1 LPVSPHF
8 ETSARPDL
16 TVVGGSTPR
25 SNGSRRPPI
34 PVKILVSG
42 GFGVGKTTLIGAL
55 SEIEPLTTEASMT
68 TVGMGVDRPGAAGDA
83 KTTTTV
89 AMDFGRITI
98 DDSIILYM
106 FGTPGQDRFG
116 FMWNDLANGALGG
129 VVLVDTSLLADC
141 FVALDYFEKIGLPF
155 VVAVNQFEGRA
166 NLSLE
171 EVRDATDVDAH
182 VPVVA
187 VDARSRESV
196 KQVVLCLLNVVL
208 DRARSGVAHAPQAAA
223 ATPAV
228 R

>member
-1 LPVSPHF
+1 LPVSPHS
-8 ETSARPDL
+8 ETSTRPDL
-16 TVVGGSTPR
+16 QLVGSGPPPR
-25 SNGSRRPPI
+25 VGHRPPI

-55 SEIEPLTTEASMT
+55 SEIEPLTTEAAMT
-68 TVGMGVDRPGAAGDA
+68 TVGAGVDTAGSAADA

-129 VVLVDTSLLADC
+129 VALVDTSRLADC

-155 VVAVNQFEGRA
+155 VVAVNQFAGRP
-166 NLSLE
+166 NLGLQ
-171 EVRDATDVDAH
+171 EVREATDVDPH

-208 DRARSGVAHAPQAAA
+208 NRARAGAEAVA
-223 ATPAV
+223 

>member
-1 LPVSPHF
+1 VSPPSEISARH
-8 ETSARPDL
+8 TARPDL
-16 TVVGGSTPR
+16 AIVSDPDDPPVRPAA
-25 SNGSRRPPI
+25 RRPPV

-55 SEIEPLTTEASMT
+55 SEIEPLTTEAAMT
-68 TVGMGVDRPGAAGDA
+68 TAAAGIDHPGAAGGT

-98 DDSIILYM
+98 DDSILLYM

-129 VVLVDTSLLADC
+129 VVLVDTSMLADC

-155 VVAVNQFEGRA
+155 VVAVNQFDGQQ
-166 NLSLE
+166 NLPLAQ
-171 EVRDATDVDAH
+171 VREATDIDPQ

-187 VDARSRESV
+187 VDARSRDSV
-196 KQVVLCLLNVVL
+196 KEVVLCLLNVVL
-208 DRARSGVAHAPQAAA
+208 NRARAGAARA
-223 ATPAV
+223 LA
-228 R
+228 RRDQ